1 MEDILTVRQIIQ
13 FHCLVAGCPCDGL
26 CIAVRNG
33 SCLCGHAGQVA
44 IATCIG
50 QRHFCAGDLLR
61 AAHCLLAEVDG
72 ILGAVLHGD
81 VVAADLVAL
90 RCGDC
95 ANLAVLNGEVQLGDN
110 LVALRCSH
118 FLHGILAVRQTG
130 NGGLGIAGLKLQG
143 AVGLVQQI
151 AVNSYQIGDPLAVVL
166 GDGDLCARQL
176 LAVGDV
182 HLVDGELCT
191 VDDGEAVLC
200 QSEVIAG
207 DGVALGIGGHEIAL
221 IADFESDGNRCKSIH
236 VLGQGVLAGSQSVL
250 QNLGSCAGSPCL
262 GIAVFAGQGHPA
274 ACHCIAGNVYLG
286 NGELHLRLVGIG
298 DRFLSRHAGFQN
310 HLFVSAG
317 IGCQIGLAV
326 DDGGRVVANDCALV
340 IQLKDVVDDG
350 LACAVLCGQILEGR
364 AVSNCEVDLLCVDG
378 LAVLI
383 GCLGKASLH
392 AVLVVDCRVE
402 SHGDLMIGGGHAVNG
417 GGLGHGDLGRVLG
430 GVGDD
435 AVCRSCI
442 PGQGDLLSAAA
453 VIGNIERLVHGRG
466 GILDIGNNAHGER
479 TACVNALGAV
489 HLKDVVGSCCQLVKG
504 DLSAGGHGLGCAN
517 LCITVCILGEQSHS
531 EAGAAGDIACT
542 EHLGNGDAVVDG
554 FGIGDSCLTACLY
567 GCGYGR
573 GVVNA
578 VVRRVGGE
586 IGICQNAVCIG
597 FQHVEVHALGH
608 VGEGQRLA
616 ACLGE
621 GQRLYRHCLIAD
633 VVLSALGEECEVEGV
648 AGHGIALCCQCLGQG
663 DLAHVLGILY
673 RHGLRLRGTQRDG
686 VICIICGVIL
696 NLAALGIGF
705 QQVDVIAL
713 IQTGCL
719 LDGSQIDVLHGD
731 RCLGLSCRNGHG
743 NHIAQALAVIGI
755 GEQCEIEGGILCLC
769 GGQFLVDGHINGGV
783 RCLYPN
789 ADLCRLCHHDSVAQ
803 NLPVLISVGKAVPCD
818 VLLAG
823 LCHVAGN
830 GCGKGHNDLIV
841 RFYHCAGQTEAEVHC
856 AVFVLCPAH
865 GVVLSQPVL
874 GVLVQRCSLVGGVS
888 DIVGNGTS
896 VDGDRLDIAHGHA
909 KGRVSVI
916 AGNQTQVAHIGQTV
930 DDGHVLH
937 VYRRVV
943 LDVQGVL
950 HLLALHAL
958 YIVVCGVAALAGI
971 GLGVSMGC
979 AVVPLIGIGDG
990 LPRFG
995 GQTNDVIVG
1004 IVPDLGALFL
1014 TGNHAVC
1021 GIGLVC
1027 GGVARVGDN
1036 ALLFLTSLDNGCKLH
1051 HNGVVGFQLAA
1062 ADACTGRTGQ
1072 IPYHGAAGC
1081 GGIDRRT
1088 GAGHQSG
1095 GCVSCKLA
1103 VCIQLDDKV
1112 LCGEAAAVVLVAAGQ
1127 VIRQRHA
1134 GKTQLAQLIA
1144 VQRCLAVCGLALTI
1158 IKDSLPDQGVAGGDI
1173 AVFHLLY
1180 VGTGVICA
1188 GIGGCCQF
1196 CKARRRCDLLQ
1207 SHSRFGVGCLILD
1220 HAAVVRCHHTGY
1232 RIGECGALVCGLGQF
1247 FCLCRSEYGLV
1258 CDLDG
1263 AASAVQGGVR
1273 GEGDGQFIAIQL
1285 RSLCVQSSASD
1296 GNCLGQVGVRQR
1308 HAVRQNV
1315 RQGEHIAIVVGG
1327 ILRIRTE
1334 GNGVGE
1340 LLGFQLFL
1348 RQIGDLQGCRRNA
1361 LCGIEAEIIG
1371 NLDGCGRIRTSGCA
1385 PHTALLVP
1393 CAQRIERHIVAVVI
1407 RASASHAHTV
1417 HFRRVLELNVLSR
1430 LQRQLVCRNQIA
1442 PSCIRA
1448 GVISPVVLAQVIRT
1462 GIRTSAVNDLTRS
1475 LAICGGLAVP
1485 AVRKLN
1491 ALDSRTGQVGEA
1503 CTECRFL
1510 SGGEALET
1518 GLHIVRCIH
1527 QRFAGLCVNDPLLCL
1542 IVAGGVPIGFHLGG
1556 LSGLA
1561 VVTAG
1566 GGISNGIRCA
1576 GLDSTSDGHGDDLA
1590 LCQIPCAV
1598 IGHLI
1603 ACYRNAYGLACAA
1616 DSGGSDV
1623 FQRIRHVVQECCA
1636 GNGKLAVIDDLNG
1649 IGQGVPCLISALI
1662 CRLLHGDMCRR
1673 SFRLDRHGVCL
1684 FAVHRCCVGKAAGG
1698 GVGECA
1704 GDGDGH
1710 GLACRNVHCRRHCCH
1725 GLSVY
1730 GIGDIGQRKS
1740 ADVIGDRNTCGI
1752 PDAGV
1757 VDGDGV
1763 SHGLSGNA
1771 GVVLL
1776 SQIAALIA
1784 DQTVLGGG
1792 DDCLVLFHGDGI
1804 LGVGLA
1810 VRHLVGQCGVVV
1822 RIHGADNLCCHG
1834 LAAGN
1839 IPESHRVAGNRAA
1852 VLRGDAGD
1860 GHACRNYIGQRH
1872 VPCGIAGIGGGDGKG
1887 HAVALDVI
1895 RLLVVSALA
1904 QPERCRLR
1912 CGDIQRNVVAA
1923 DGLEV
1928 IGAVGLSAHCQRILY
1943 CTVVLAQCHGA
1954 AVQRECHVQT
1964 NGTHFR
1970 IGVLAANLER
1980 DVRSCAACC
1989 RTDFECALFNGIPC
2003 IGSGCLDGV
2012 FNAALRTAC
2021 KSKTCQTDG
2030 VLKPQRF
2037 HPLHAGF
2044 LGGVVGCRTQGV
2056 VHRCA
2061 GSDFAAVQ
2069 LGLILRLRGVPHHL
2083 CLGGNGVADALSVV
2097 RTHQLDLGLLSIGRF
2112 ACLILCL
2119 KPYHF
2124 GIAVLDGEF
2133 DIAVY
2138 DVTARILF
2146 HVQGVAVV
2154 HRAVCEAVS
2163 GKVRQKQIRIRNV
2176 DLISIHFAGLID
2188 VVSGDSR
2195 HQIEHGAGLSF
2206 VNRLE
2211 FVVPELNACIGQ
2223 NQRVLIG
2230 AGAVCRC
2237 KDDGWQARNQ
2247 YHRCQE
2253 NADQSYTK

>member
-13 FHCLVAGCPCDGL
+13 FYCLVAGCPCDGL

-130 NGGLGIAGLKLQG
+130 NGGLDIAGLELQG

-151 AVNSYQIGDPLAVVL
+151 AVNGYQIGDPLAVVL

-182 HLVDGELCT
+182 HLIDGELCT
-191 VDDGEAVLC
+191 VDDGEVVLC
-200 QSEVIAG
+200 QGEVVAG

-236 VLGQGVLAGSQSVL
+236 VLGQGVLAGSQSVR

-262 GIAVFAGQGHPA
+262 GIAVVAGQGHPT

-286 NGELHLRLVGIG
+286 NGERNGGNIGIG
-298 DRFLSRHAGFQN
+298 DGFLSRHAGFQN
-310 HLFVSAG
+310 HLFVPAG

-364 AVSNCEVDLLCVDG
+364 AVSSCQIDLLCVDG

-383 GCLGKASLH
+383 GCLGKAGLH
-392 AVLVVDCRVE
+392 AVPVVDCRVE

-517 LCITVCILGEQSHS
+517 LCITACILGEQSHR
-531 EAGAAGDIACT
+531 EAGAAGDIVCT

-554 FGIGDSCLTACLY
+554 FGIGNGCLTACLY

-578 VVRRVGGE
+578 GVRCVGGE

-597 FQHVEVHALGH
+597 LQHVEIHALGH

-673 RHGLRLRGTQRDG
+673 RHGLRFGSTQRDG

-696 NLAALGIGF
+696 DLAALGIGL

-713 IQTGCL
+713 VQTGCL

-743 NHIAQALAVIGI
+743 NHIAQALAVVGI

-783 RCLYPN
+783 RCLYPD

-841 RFYHCAGQTEAEVHC
+841 RFYHCTGQTEAEVYC

-896 VDGDRLDIAHGHA
+896 VDGNRLDIAHGHA

-943 LDVQGVL
+943 LDVQRVS

-958 YIVVCGVAALAGI
+958 HIVVCGVAALAGI
-971 GLGVSMGC
+971 GLGVGMGC
-979 AVVPLIGIGDG
+979 AIVPLIGIGDG

-995 GQTNDVIVG
+995 GQTNDVVVG
-1004 IVPDLGALFL
+1004 IAPDLGALFF

-1021 GIGLVC
+1021 RIGLVC

-1051 HNGVVGFQLAA
+1051 HNGVIGFQLAA
-1062 ADACTGRTGQ
+1062 ADACAGRTGQ

-1081 GGIDRRT
+1081 GGIDCRT

-1112 LCGEAAAVVLVAAGQ
+1112 LCRKAAAVVLVAGGQ
-1127 VIRQRHA
+1127 VIGQRHA
-1134 GKTQLAQLIA
+1134 GQVQLAQLVA
-1144 VQRCLAVCGLALTI
+1144 VQRCLAVCDLALAI
-1158 IKDSLPDQGVAGGDI
+1158 IEDSLPDQGVAGGDV
-1173 AVFHLLY
+1173 AVLHLLH
-1180 VGTGVICA
+1180 VGAGVIRA

-1207 SHSRFGVGCLILD
+1207 SHSRLGVGCLILD

-1247 FCLCRSEYGLV
+1247 LCLCRSEYGLV
-1258 CDLDG
+1258 RDLDG
-1263 AASAVQGGVR
+1263 AASAVQIRVR
-1273 GEGDGQFIAIQL
+1273 GEDDGQLIAVQL

-1315 RQGEHIAIVVGG
+1315 RQGEHIAIVVGD

-1340 LLGFQLFL
+1340 LLGFQLCL

-1361 LCGIEAEIIG
+1361 LCSVEAEIIG
-1371 NLDGCGRIRTSGCA
+1371 NLDRG
-1385 PHTALLVP
+1385 
-1393 CAQRIERHIVAVVI
+1393 
-1407 RASASHAHTV
+1407 
-1417 HFRRVLELNVLSR
+1417 
-1430 LQRQLVCRNQIA
+1430 
-1442 PSCIRA
+1442 
-1448 GVISPVVLAQVIRT
+1448 
-1462 GIRTSAVNDLTRS
+1462 
-1475 LAICGGLAVP
+1475 
-1485 AVRKLN
+1485 
-1491 ALDSRTGQVGEA
+1491 
-1503 CTECRFL
+1503 
-1510 SGGEALET
+1510 
-1518 GLHIVRCIH
+1518 RCI
-1527 QRFAGLCVNDPLLCL
+1527 
-1542 IVAGGVPIGFHLGG
+1542 
-1556 LSGLA
+1556 
-1561 VVTAG
+1561 
-1566 GGISNGIRCA
+1566 
-1576 GLDSTSDGHGDDLA
+1576 
-1590 LCQIPCAV
+1590 
-1598 IGHLI
+1598 
-1603 ACYRNAYGLACAA
+1603 
-1616 DSGGSDV
+1616 
-1623 FQRIRHVVQECCA
+1623 
-1636 GNGKLAVIDDLNG
+1636 
-1649 IGQGVPCLISALI
+1649 
-1662 CRLLHGDMCRR
+1662 
-1673 SFRLDRHGVCL
+1673 
-1684 FAVHRCCVGKAAGG
+1684 
-1698 GVGECA
+1698 
-1704 GDGDGH
+1704 
-1710 GLACRNVHCRRHCCH
+1710 
-1725 GLSVY
+1725 
-1730 GIGDIGQRKS
+1730 
-1740 ADVIGDRNTCGI
+1740 
-1752 PDAGV
+1752 
-1757 VDGDGV
+1757 
-1763 SHGLSGNA
+1763 
-1771 GVVLL
+1771 
-1776 SQIAALIA
+1776 
-1784 DQTVLGGG
+1784 
-1792 DDCLVLFHGDGI
+1792 
-1804 LGVGLA
+1804 
-1810 VRHLVGQCGVVV
+1810 
-1822 RIHGADNLCCHG
+1822 
-1834 LAAGN
+1834 
-1839 IPESHRVAGNRAA
+1839 
-1852 VLRGDAGD
+1852 
-1860 GHACRNYIGQRH
+1860 
-1872 VPCGIAGIGGGDGKG
+1872 
-1887 HAVALDVI
+1887 
-1895 RLLVVSALA
+1895 
-1904 QPERCRLR
+1904 
-1912 CGDIQRNVVAA
+1912 
-1923 DGLEV
+1923 
-1928 IGAVGLSAHCQRILY
+1928 
-1943 CTVVLAQCHGA
+1943 
-1954 AVQRECHVQT
+1954 
-1964 NGTHFR
+1964 
-1970 IGVLAANLER
+1970 
-1980 DVRSCAACC
+1980 
-1989 RTDFECALFNGIPC
+1989 
-2003 IGSGCLDGV
+2003 
-2012 FNAALRTAC
+2012 
-2021 KSKTCQTDG
+2021 
-2030 VLKPQRF
+2030 
-2037 HPLHAGF
+2037 
-2044 LGGVVGCRTQGV
+2044 
-2056 VHRCA
+2056 
-2061 GSDFAAVQ
+2061 
-2069 LGLILRLRGVPHHL
+2069 
-2083 CLGGNGVADALSVV
+2083 
-2097 RTHQLDLGLLSIGRF
+2097 
-2112 ACLILCL
+2112 
-2119 KPYHF
+2119 
-2124 GIAVLDGEF
+2124 
-2133 DIAVY
+2133 
-2138 DVTARILF
+2138 
-2146 HVQGVAVV
+2146 
-2154 HRAVCEAVS
+2154 
-2163 GKVRQKQIRIRNV
+2163 
-2176 DLISIHFAGLID
+2176 
-2188 VVSGDSR
+2188 
-2195 HQIEHGAGLSF
+2195 
-2206 VNRLE
+2206 
-2211 FVVPELNACIGQ
+2211 
-2223 NQRVLIG
+2223 
-2230 AGAVCRC
+2230 
-2237 KDDGWQARNQ
+2237 
-2247 YHRCQE
+2247 
-2253 NADQSYTK
+2253 